1 MKKQKLL
8 VRQEE
13 SVKSEMSQTLH
24 GPYMN
29 DKSKKLLQQRE
40 RAGSQNRLPTAVNTQ
55 TPKHFQSVQMFKDA
69 SQIRTPKNKF
79 GDENKLTF
87 HPQISKKSRELSR
100 DRPV

>member
-29 DKSKKLLQQRE
+29 DKSKKLL
-40 RAGSQNRLPTAVNTQ
+40 
-55 TPKHFQSVQMFKDA
+55 
-69 SQIRTPKNKF
+69 
-79 GDENKLTF
+79 
-87 HPQISKKSRELSR
+87 
-100 DRPV
+100 